1 MTRWFYRLRGYV
13 VTPPLIFALFCFRG
27 ETEMDYLIWPF
38 GVSLVF
44 LGFILR
50 IWAQQHLHYRLK
62 VRMSLT
68 TTGPYS
74 FIRNPIYVGN
84 TLMCL
89 GAIITSEVLWLV
101 PIILFCCFSIY
112 SLVVRF
118 EEEHLLEKYGEPYQ
132 GYLSKVPRWFPRVI
146 RFRNLDLINR
156 YFLISVVAEIH
167 CLLLLVPYALKE
179 LVSPWFWH

>member
-1 MTRWFYRLRGYV
+1 MDSLVW
-13 VTPPLIFALFCFRG
+13 PLGI
-27 ETEMDYLIWPF
+27 
-38 GVSLVF
+38 SLVF
-44 LGFILR
+44 LGFVLR

-89 GAIITSEVLWLV
+89 GATIASELLWLT
-101 PIILFCCFSIY
+101 PITLLYCFSIY
-112 SLVVRF
+112 SLVVQY

-132 GYLSKVPRWFPRVI
+132 KYVSEIPRWLPRAI
-146 RFRNLDLINR
+146 RFRNLGLINR
-156 YFLISVVAEIH
+156 YCLTSVVAEIH
-167 CLLLLVPYALKE
+167 CVLLLLPFAFKE
-179 LVSPWFWH
+179 LLWRWIQHSSSLS